1 MVKLS
6 CGVYGDEA
14 CFLLVDIQL
23 SDYVQTQ
30 QVAIANKYKK
40 MYLVTL
46 AAGKLQLY
54 FAGTKDGD
62 KTTWLADDDNME
74 NFLRGEVDKNYTK
87 MSPLKTL
94 HYKDY
99 FTEDF
104 QPQDDEIHVLVDI
117 SKALASIPPQNP
129 PNQLVHDVKVTIREE
144 YDDKIADEL
153 KVFRQSSL
161 FLLACYSPYPKLSE
175 DVSHFAS
182 ISGAFEKYVLLDDPA
197 ATKDET
203 LVLNSKSSFYQHGKF
218 WTYGFLRALLDY
230 CCRAKLENGCMIRMN
245 EVTLNVAKCS
255 RLDVSKVI

>member
-62 KTTWLADDDNME
+62 KTTFLA
-74 NFLRGEVDKNYTK
+74 VDEA
-87 MSPLKTL
+87 KTL
-94 HYKDY
+94 LKNDLLNDKYEEIFPTDMIQDR
-99 FTEDF
+99 FEADF
-104 QPQDDEIHVLVDI
+104 LPQVDEIHVLVDI

-153 KVFRQSSL
+153 KVF
-161 FLLACYSPYPKLSE
+161 
-175 DVSHFAS
+175 
-182 ISGAFEKYVLLDDPA
+182 
-197 ATKDET
+197 
-203 LVLNSKSSFYQHGKF
+203 
-218 WTYGFLRALLDY
+218 
-230 CCRAKLENGCMIRMN
+230 
-245 EVTLNVAKCS
+245 
-255 RLDVSKVI
+255 